1 MRGTT
6 DTLMIMDPESLELS
20 VPANAEYLST
30 ARLFAAAAARH
41 FSAVEDAV
49 EDLRLAVSE
58 ASTLV
63 LQRSPSPSALR
74 VDVQPLPGGVAVRIH
89 TTADLANRSEPAEPA
104 VPAAMAPSENEERTR
119 SVDGWGTE
127 LLQALVDD
135 LVLQTQ
141 ADGQLEAA
149 FMFAFDRASS
159 GDGDGAGL
167 DTTGGERSRRGTE

>member
-1 MRGTT
+1 MVT
-6 DTLMIMDPESLELS
+6 DPEALELS

-58 ASTLV
+58 ASTFV
-63 LQRSPSPSALR
+63 LQRSPPPSALR
-74 VDVQPLPGGVAVRIH
+74 VGIRPLPEGVAVRVH
-89 TTADLANRSEPAEPA
+89 AAADRAEPA
-104 VPAAMAPSENEERTR
+104 GAAPSEEDEPTGP
-119 SVDGWGTE
+119 VDGWGPE

-135 LVLQTQ
+135 LAFQTQ

-149 FMFAFDRASS
+149 FVFPFDRTSS
-159 GDGDGAGL
+159 GDGEDTGLGAA
-167 DTTGGERSRRGTE
+167 GGTQSPMSQG